1 MWVLPTCICQ
11 ISPFLSIQ
19 SKQPATPR
27 VGPNGCPAVWCTILL
42 FAFKSL
48 YELQIHCHGCTESL
62 VSMAELFM
70 CGCSSCR
77 DLAAVPPVP
86 TRCWGGLGAASWP
99 LSKEKIWIWVETV
112 FSCRACTRWSALPA
126 LKLEVHGCFQKCH
139 VAQGGGES
147 AAKKP
152 TGDYRF

>member
-70 CGCSSCR
+70 CGCSSCW

-86 TRCWGGLGAASWP
+86 HTVLGRAGRSLVASLEGKNLDLGGNGFQLQSSHEVICTSSPKARSARVLSETSCSTRRWGISCQKTYRGL
-99 LSKEKIWIWVETV
+99 
-112 FSCRACTRWSALPA
+112 
-126 LKLEVHGCFQKCH
+126 
-139 VAQGGGES
+139 
-147 AAKKP
+147 
-152 TGDYRF
+152 